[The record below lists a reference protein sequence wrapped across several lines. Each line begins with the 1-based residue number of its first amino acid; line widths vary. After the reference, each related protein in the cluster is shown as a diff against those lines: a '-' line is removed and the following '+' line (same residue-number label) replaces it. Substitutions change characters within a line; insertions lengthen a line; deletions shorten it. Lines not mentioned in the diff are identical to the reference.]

1 MADFERLI
9 PVDHRETGT
18 VASARVSRVPSFSR
32 SSLVRFS
39 QRLRRRGWTV
49 GADQDKENVV
59 AVYRPALP
67 QPVPVVKRVKF
78 DERVYHG
85 PVCGH
90 GFAPTAF
97 SRRGGILKDAP
108 AGPVTARCRS
118 STVGYSNV
126 SYTDADDV
134 VPNRMRMYDVPVTSF
149 YIGAGDD
156 RLPVQQTPSTFA
168 AKRSSSGFVG
178 ALRDAKK
185 TRRFGTDIGTS
196 ISSLRNNGSSSETQT
211 KQRQHHH
218 PKARE
223 SQVHN
228 INIHL
233 HGLFAAVEHGQLEK
247 ARNILTTCEVQVN
260 SVNSDGLTPLD
271 VAFLSNNRD
280 LVRLLLAH
288 GATEETSMKNL
299 DTHLSNL
306 LEEAEDRVIG
316 LRRRGNQDDSQ
327 TKSLALWER
336 RKRGLKKMRIGFEHA
351 KPPDKPEKIILEVTG
366 NDNVRVSCIE
376 AEYPESAICTKFN
389 VEWSTS
395 ESFKNVTGSKCL
407 PATDGEITIHNLEH
421 GKTYYFRCSAGNL
434 KDFSDY
440 QYPTPV
446 SVTISSWWDICKE
459 PRRCSAAM
467 KVKMDDI
474 LDKMISIRPDLH
486 RSSFEVSGNDC
497 TSNTKRRKPPTFKQ
511 LFSGNTKLHKNLRRG
526 VYLSCL
532 LYHEDKVLVTNEDY
546 LPVVEIDDTYPKE
559 MLNDFHWFYK
569 IAFAWKDLKWFK
581 DDLEKST
588 NSSISFRT
596 KLIQAVTQMQDIFN
610 TQDLGKVYY
619 KPIRDSDGT
628 TVICTVNNVCQPKNV
643 VNLKWTPMAK
653 ILKKS
658 SRSDNLTDLLISS
671 IQDQI
676 MFYQTSNAK
685 LQKGLYVGYLLM
697 RSSVDML
704 HVMVP
709 LQNPN
714 MPVCCKIR
722 DNPHVTA
729 EEWLWL
735 QQGAGAPCDYTCLGF
750 ASQFKM
756 ATNRLFSLVQIPKDK
771 RTVQRVYTSEVIEV
785 DRDVSLIMI
794 VPPAEVA
801 CAVGEGNQS
810 AVHLHRIELVPLSV
824 QVFEMIHFGTY
835 RAETL
840 LLYARLSS
848 VVQLDSDDARYSIRQ
863 AWSSSDLETAK
874 QRLDTVESLETGL
887 NAAWK
892 HLRWLLDVMNFAR
905 ERLFQSQIS
914 NSNCSKS
921 ASNSQLEMKSAKS
934 NSLLQLPDSKLVKS
948 RGSWPGPGLNS
959 MRTLESVCP
968 EISRSEQYLSPPV
981 HDREY
986 VLAKKQSCSSE
997 TSNDS
1002 KDEPEY
1008 NDGHS
1013 SDPADLSSKSNHV
1026 TVKDVNKV
1034 DDEGF
1039 SDATMKSE
1047 SLVPVPAP
1055 GIIEVCAA
1063 YDTGLPHPTSLK
1075 LHISPT
1081 TSAREVVQLFL
1092 QQLNMSVLVKGKTG
1106 PIYPSTEFG
1115 NFCLVS
1121 VTGARERCLRD
1132 DFKPLQLTHPWRD
1145 GRMYIRHKQ
1154 DVLAALELHSSILA
1168 VAATKHH

>member
-1 MADFERLI
+1 MRNRNQKTNVGSPL
-9 PVDHRETGT
+9 
-18 VASARVSRVPSFSR
+18 VSIKQRFYCSGLDEYSKKEVRANRSRKGEVSSKKCTKSSTNVFRSPCVKFSPQPSPNKPGKSSKYQNYNDPYRR
-32 SSLVRFS
+32 SSGDLKPTRSIFLNEEDEKDEKENNVNGILEWFPRSVSSDSIVDSTYCVDLVR
-39 QRLRRRGWTV
+39 
-49 GADQDKENVV
+49 
-59 AVYRPALP
+59 
-67 QPVPVVKRVKF
+67 
-78 DERVYHG
+78 
-85 PVCGH
+85 
-90 GFAPTAF
+90 
-97 SRRGGILKDAP
+97 
-108 AGPVTARCRS
+108 
-118 STVGYSNV
+118 
-126 SYTDADDV
+126 
-134 VPNRMRMYDVPVTSF
+134 
-149 YIGAGDD
+149 
-156 RLPVQQTPSTFA
+156 RLPSPLSIKV
-168 AKRSSSGFVG
+168 KG
-178 ALRDAKK
+178 
-185 TRRFGTDIGTS
+185 RFCPGTS
-196 ISSLRNNGSSSETQT
+196 ISSQRNSGGSGSEAQS
-211 KQRQHHH
+211 KQQRQHNHA
-218 PKARE
+218 KRD
-223 SQVHN
+223 SQVPN

-271 VAFLSNNRD
+271 VAFLGNDRE
-280 LVRLLLAH
+280 LVRLLLSH

-299 DTHLSNL
+299 ETHLMNL
-306 LEEAEDRVIG
+306 LGEAERRVLE
-316 LRRRGNQDDSQ
+316 LRLCGNQDNLQ
-327 TKSLALWER
+327 TKTLALWER
-336 RKRGLKKMRIGFEHA
+336 RKRGLKKMLVGFEHA
-351 KPPDKPEKIILEVTG
+351 KPPDKPDKIIVHVTG
-366 NDNVRVSCIE
+366 NDTINVSCIE
-376 AEYPESAICTKFN
+376 ADNPDSAICTKFN
-389 VEWSTS
+389 IEWSTS

-407 PATDGEITIHNLEH
+407 PATDGKFTVSNLEH

-434 KDFSDY
+434 KAFSDFLS
-440 QYPTPV
+440 PV
-446 SVTISSWWDICKE
+446 SITTSSWWDVSQDS
-459 PRRCSAAM
+459 RRCSAAM

-486 RSSFEVSGNDC
+486 RSSFQVGGVDSA
-497 TSNTKRRKPPTFKQ
+497 SSTKKRKPPTFKQ

-569 IAFAWKDLKWFK
+569 VAFAWKDLKWFK

-588 NSSISFRT
+588 NSSVGFRT
-596 KLIQAVTQMQDIFN
+596 KLIQAVTQMQDILN

-628 TVICTVNNVCQPKNV
+628 TVICTVNNVSQPKNI
-643 VNLKWTPMAK
+643 VNLKWTPIAK

-658 SRSDNLTDLLISS
+658 SRSDNLTDLLITS

-676 MFYQTSNAK
+676 MFHQTSNNR

-714 MPVCCKIR
+714 MPVCCKVR

-735 QQGAGAPCDYTCLGF
+735 RQGAGSSLCEPKCLGF

-756 ATNRLFSLVQIPKDK
+756 ATNRLYSLVQIPKDK
-771 RTVQRVYTSEVIEV
+771 RSVQRVYTSEVIEV
-785 DRDVSLIMI
+785 DQDVSLIMI

-810 AVHLHRIELVPLSV
+810 ALHLHRTELVPLSV

-835 RAETL
+835 RPQML

-848 VVQLDSDDARYSIRQ
+848 VVQLDTDDARYSIRQ
-863 AWSSSDLETAK
+863 AWSSSDLEAAK
-874 QRLDTVESLETGL
+874 QRLDTVETLETRL

-905 ERLFQSQIS
+905 ERLFTSQMS
-914 NSNCSKS
+914 NANYSKS
-921 ASNSQLEMKSAKS
+921 ASNSQLEMKSVKS
-934 NSLLQLPDSKLVKS
+934 NSLLQLPDTKLVKS

-968 EISRSEQYLSPPV
+968 EISRSDQYLSPCS
-981 HDREY
+981 HERSFG
-986 VLAKKQSCSSE
+986 LASKQSCSSE
-997 TSNDS
+997 TSGDS
-1002 KDEPEY
+1002 KDDPDFAEEQI
-1008 NDGHS
+1008 
-1013 SDPADLSSKSNHV
+1013 SDPADSPQKSTQNHGSKEIPAV
-1026 TVKDVNKV
+1026 IKV
-1034 DDEGF
+1034 DDPEYV
-1039 SDATMKSE
+1039 DTTMKNE
-1047 SLVPVPAP
+1047 GLVPVPAP
-1055 GIIEVCAA
+1055 GIIEVYAA
-1063 YDTGLPHPTSLK
+1063 YDTGLPHPTSLM

-1132 DFKPLQLTHPWRD
+1132 DFKPLQLTEPWRN
-1145 GRMYIRHKQ
+1145 GRMYVRHKQ
-1154 DVLAALELHSSILA
+1154 DVLAALELHSSIQ
-1168 VAATKHH
+1168 TKH

>member
-9 PVDHRETGT
+9 PADSEDGVRP
-18 VASARVSRVPSFSR
+18 AVSRSSSFSR
-32 SSLVRFS
+32 MSLARFS
-39 QRLRRRGWTV
+39 QRLRRRGGTV
-49 GADQDKENVV
+49 GADEQDKENAHVTGHSRDQHVV
-59 AVYRPALP
+59 G
-67 QPVPVVKRVKF
+67 KRVKF
-78 DERVYHG
+78 DKRVYHG
-85 PVCGH
+85 PV
-90 GFAPTAF
+90 APLFDRSGGVPYAAV
-97 SRRGGILKDAP
+97 RGILKTSSGRAERCGTA
-108 AGPVTARCRS
+108 AGTA
-118 STVGYSNV
+118 GYSNRG
-126 SYTDADDV
+126 YDDT

-149 YIGAGDD
+149 YIGANDHLH
-156 RLPVQQTPSTFA
+156 LPPAV
-168 AKRSSSGFVG
+168 KRSSSV
-178 ALRDAKK
+178 AASAVAAPWPESCKR
-185 TRRFGTDIGTS
+185 TRRFGTEIGTS
-196 ISSLRNNGSSSETQT
+196 ISSLRNNSSSSETQT
-211 KQRQHHH
+211 KQRQHHL
-218 PKARE
+218 KARE

-247 ARNILTTCEVQVN
+247 AKNILSTCEVQVN

-271 VAFLSNNRD
+271 VAFLSNNRE
-280 LVRLLLAH
+280 LVRLLLIH

-299 DTHLSNL
+299 EPHLMNL
-306 LEEAEDRVIG
+306 LGEAERRVLE
-316 LRRRGNQDDSQ
+316 LRLCGNQDSVQ
-327 TKSLALWER
+327 TKSLVLWER
-336 RKRGLKKMRIGFEHA
+336 RKRGLKKMLIGFEHA
-351 KPPDKPEKIILEVTG
+351 KPPDKPEKIIVEVTG
-366 NDNVRVSCIE
+366 NDSVRVSCVE
-376 AEYPESAICTKFN
+376 ADNQESAICTKFN

-395 ESFKNVTGSKCL
+395 ESFKNLTGSKCV
-407 PATDGEITIHNLEH
+407 PATDGEITISNLEH

-434 KDFSDY
+434 RAFSDF
-440 QYPTPV
+440 QYPTPAF
-446 SVTISSWWDICKE
+446 VTISSWWDVSQE
-459 PRRCSAAM
+459 SRRCSAAI

-486 RSSFEVSGNDC
+486 RSLFEVSGNDC
-497 TSNTKRRKPPTFKQ
+497 TLNTKRRKPPTFKQ

-581 DDLEKST
+581 EELEKST

-643 VNLKWTPMAK
+643 VNLKWTPIAK
-653 ILKKS
+653 IKKKS

-676 MFYQTSNAK
+676 MFYQTSYTK

-709 LQNPN
+709 MQNPN

-722 DNPHVTA
+722 DNSHINA

-735 QQGAGAPCDYTCLGF
+735 QQGAGAPSEYKCLGF
-750 ASQFKM
+750 ASQFKV
-756 ATNRLFSLVQIPKDK
+756 ATNQLFSLVQIPKDK

-785 DRDVSLIMI
+785 NQDVSIIMI

-810 AVHLHRIELVPLSV
+810 PVNLHRIKLIPLSV

-835 RAETL
+835 RADTL

-863 AWSSSDLETAK
+863 AWSSSDLEVAK
-874 QRLDTVESLETGL
+874 QRLDSVEALETSL

-934 NSLLQLPDSKLVKS
+934 NSLLQLPDTKLVKS

-968 EISRSEQYLSPPV
+968 EISRSEQYLSPPA
-981 HDREY
+981 HDRDY
-986 VLAKKQSCSSE
+986 GLTNKKSCSSE

-1008 NDGHS
+1008 NDAQS
-1013 SDPADLSSKSNHV
+1013 SDPDLSSRIPNHV
-1026 TVKDVNKV
+1026 STKDLIKV
-1034 DDEGF
+1034 DDERF
-1039 SDATMKSE
+1039 SDATIKSE

-1063 YDTGLPHPTSLK
+1063 YETGLPHPPSLK
-1075 LHISPT
+1075 LHISPM

-1092 QQLNMSVLVKGKTG
+1092 QQLNMSVVVKGKSG
-1106 PIYPSTEFG
+1106 PIYPSSEFG

-1121 VTGARERCLRD
+1121 VTGARERCLRE
-1132 DFKPLQLTHPWRD
+1132 DFKPLQLTDPWRN
-1145 GRMYIRHKQ
+1145 GRLYIRHKQ
-1154 DVLAALELHSSILA
+1154 DLLAAIELHSSILTTTT
-1168 VAATKHH
+1168 VKHH